1 MEYEFRTTGWID
13 GVHKALVTLAIEQT
27 LADIGKPVLEQVSHR
42 LFHEYHCYIPDCYEN
57 PEYLS
62 IVLKEIFGSSYASVI
77 DSIRDH
83 LKDSITQ
90 QSSVERFLEAITK

>member
-1 MEYEFRTTGWID
+1 MDVDKKQIMR
-13 GVHKALVTLAIEQT
+13 ALVMFSVE
-27 LADIGKPVLEQVSHR
+27 KVLLEISKAVLDKVANR
-42 LFHEYHCYIPDCYEN
+42 LYKEYHCYIPDCYEN

-62 IVLKEIFGSSYASVI
+62 MVLKEIFGSSYASVI

-90 QSSVERFLEAITK
+90 QSSVERFLETMAK